1 MSIGPNN
8 ISVRGAR
15 VHNLKSVDV
24 DIPRGKL
31 TVITGLSGS
40 GKSSLAFDTI
50 YAEGQRRYVES
61 LSAYARQF
69 LGVMDKPDVDSIDGL
84 SPTISIDQRTVSHN
98 PRSTVG
104 TITEIYDY
112 VRLLF
117 ARIGKPH
124 CPDCGREVVR
134 QTIDQIVERILT
146 LEEGTRVF
154 LLAPMVRDQK
164 GEHRLMLKK
173 VDQAGF
179 SRVRFDGVVYSLD
192 EAAALKS
199 DKQKK
204 HSLEVVVDRVAIDP
218 SERSRLADSV
228 ETALDLANGVL
239 MVIALDDDGSEQE
252 VMEFSQLFSCPA
264 CGVSIPELEPRN
276 FSFNSPHGACSSCS
290 GLGTLLEL
298 DPELVIPN
306 RTLTIAQGAIR
317 PWTKVFANQSS
328 MYQTIERV
336 ALVHN
341 FSVDTPVIDLTKQQF
356 EIVMYGDG
364 AFEGVI
370 PYLEKKYKSTESEYI
385 RSEIER
391 YMRVKPCPAC
401 NGQRLRP
408 EALAV
413 TIAGRG
419 IAEVTGMSIEDAAEL
434 FGSLGNSKGKAQHAK
449 RQNGNGKGVHPPDVE
464 RLASGLDA
472 RDAKIAELVLREI
485 GTRLAFLRNVGLDY
499 LTLDRAAATLSG
511 GEAQRIRLATQI
523 GSALTGVIYI
533 LDEPSIG
540 LHQRDNDKLL
550 KTLKELRD
558 LGNTVIVVEHDQV
571 TMEAADHLI
580 DIGPG
585 AGEHGGKIIAAG
597 PPATIK
603 KNPDSLTGRYL
614 SGKECIAI
622 PKQYRKGS
630 GKNITI
636 IGATEHNLKNV
647 TVDIPLGK
655 LVCLTGVS
663 GSGKS
668 TLMLDILSN
677 ALRQKFYNAKAIPG
691 KHEKLTGIESID
703 KVIDIDQ
710 SPIGRTPRSNP
721 ATYTGV
727 FTPIRDLYA
736 ALPEAKMRGYKAGRF
751 SFNVVGGRCEACQG
765 DGMVKIE
772 MQFLPDVYVECEECH
787 GKRYNH
793 EALEINY
800 KGRNISDVLSMTVE
814 EARAFFATIP
824 AINDKLTILEEVGL
838 GYVKLGQPATTLS
851 GGEAQRIKL
860 ATELSRRATGKTL
873 YILDEPTTG
882 LHFADIDRLLKVLG
896 RLADVGNTVLIIEHN
911 LDVIKCADWVIDM
924 GPDGGIRGGEI
935 VAVGTPKDIVKVKRS
950 VTGQYLK
957 EVLK

>member
-1 MSIGPNN
+1 MSTGPDT
-8 ISVRGAR
+8 ISIRGAR
-15 VHNLKSVDV
+15 VHNLKNVSV
-24 DIPRGKL
+24 DIPRARL

-69 LGVMDKPDVDSIDGL
+69 LGVMDKPDVDRIEGL

-112 VRLLF
+112 VRLLY
-117 ARIGKPH
+117 ARVGRPH
-124 CPDCGREVVR
+124 CPRCGREVVR
-134 QTIDQIVERILT
+134 QTIDQIVTRILE
-146 LEEGTRVF
+146 LPEGTRVL
-154 LLAPMVRDQK
+154 LLAPLIRDQK
-164 GEHRLMLKK
+164 GEHKAVLKK
-173 VDQAGF
+173 VDQAGY
-179 SRVRFDGVVYSLD
+179 SRVRVNGVLYSLD
-192 EAAALKS
+192 EAASLDL

-204 HSLEVVVDRVAIDP
+204 HSLEVVVDRVAVGP
-218 SERSRLADSV
+218 EQRSRFADSA
-228 ETALDLANGVL
+228 ETALDLANGLL
-239 MVIALDDDGSEQE
+239 MVAVLDEQDRERE
-252 VMEFSQLFSCPA
+252 VLTFSQLFSCPVD
-264 CGVSIPELEPRN
+264 GVSIPELEPRN
-276 FSFNSPHGACSSCS
+276 FSFNSPHGACPTCS

-298 DPELVIPN
+298 DADLVIPN
-306 RTLTIAQGAIR
+306 KTLTIAQGAIR
-317 PWTKVFANQSS
+317 PWTKVFANQDW

-336 ALVHN
+336 AVVHK
-341 FSVDTPVIDLTKQQF
+341 FSTATPVKDLSKQQLDV
-356 EIVMYGDG
+356 ILYGDG

-370 PYLEKKYKSTESEYI
+370 PYLEKKHKETDSEYI
-385 RSEIER
+385 RSEIEH
-391 YMRVKPCPAC
+391 YMRSKPCPGC
-401 NGQRLRP
+401 HGQRLRP

-413 TIAGRG
+413 TVAGKS
-419 IAEVTGMSIEDAAEL
+419 IAEVTGYSIEDAAAFFSTL
-434 FGSLGNSKGKAQHAK
+434 VGSGVSSASKRRGGVHP
-449 RQNGNGKGVHPPDVE
+449 RPSGNGKHGNSHLSE
-464 RLASGLDA
+464 
-472 RDAKIAELVLREI
+472 RDAKIAALIVKEI
-485 GTRLAFLRNVGLDY
+485 TTRLAFLQNVGLDY
-499 LTLDRAAATLSG
+499 LTLDRSAATLSG

-550 KTLKELRD
+550 ATLQELRD
-558 LGNTVIVVEHDQV
+558 LGNTVIVVEHDEA
-571 TMEAADHLI
+571 TMRAADYLI

-585 AGEHGGKIIAAG
+585 AGDHGGKIVAAG
-597 PPATIK
+597 TPAQIMK
-603 KNPDSLTGRYL
+603 HPQSLTGQYL
-614 SGKECIAI
+614 SGKQAIAS
-622 PKQYRKGS
+622 PKEYRKGS
-630 GKNITI
+630 GKQITI
-636 IGATEHNLKNV
+636 HGASAHNLKNV
-647 TVDIPLGK
+647 TVGIPLGA

-668 TLMLDILSN
+668 TLMIDILSN
-677 ALRQKFYNAKAIPG
+677 ALKQRFYNAKDAPG
-691 KHEKLTGIESID
+691 PHKRIDGIEHID

-727 FTPIRDLYA
+727 FTPIRELYTE
-736 ALPEAKMRGYKAGRF
+736 LPEAKVRGYKAGRF

-787 GKRYNH
+787 GKRYNR
-793 EALEINY
+793 EALEIHY

-824 AINDKLTILEEVGL
+824 AIEEKLAILEEVGL
-838 GYVKLGQPATTLS
+838 GYVRLGQSATTLS

-860 ATELSRRATGKTL
+860 ATELARRATGRTL

-896 RLADVGNTVLIIEHN
+896 KLADVGNTVLIIEHN

-924 GPDGGIRGGEI
+924 GPEGGVRGGEV
-935 VAVGTPKDIVKVKRS
+935 VATGTPRDIAKAKRS
-950 VTGQYLK
+950 ITGQYLK
-957 EVLK
+957 KVLR